1 MRAAN
6 YCMRAANYSAVILS
20 SALIACGGGSGGDA
34 PGASSAALSSSISSA
49 TSLSSLAAS
58 SSVSSITLAQRVAA
72 VNATVT
78 NNSICNS
85 IDIFYWQ
92 IGDKTGAL
100 ASGWGGIN
108 APQNQQAETVQG
120 IGPDIPM
127 GVASASKWVFGAY
140 AMQRDGYAALSTS
153 NIDFQGRSIARK
165 NFLNFTSG
173 YDQEETPL
181 CLKHT
186 VADCFTG
193 AIAEYN
199 PASAHKFSY
208 NGGHMQAYAV
218 ALGLGE
224 HRDDDGILDGIFL
237 ADEIRRITNYF
248 STLTYD
254 FPSLPG
260 GANMSPNTYAEFLRA
275 ILKRDLELGF
285 HLGADPVCAWVDPA
299 ISNKSCD
306 AIATPISGS
315 SGDNNYSAERWH
327 YSYGHWVE
335 DDPLVGDGAFSSPGA
350 FGFYPWIN
358 ADKTLYGIVARK
370 ETVVGRPALESVGC
384 GRLMRKAWLSGI
396 E

>member
-1 MRAAN
+1 MRAIN
-6 YCMRAANYSAVILS
+6 GMAVIFIA
-20 SALIACGGGSGGDA
+20 ALTACGGGSGGGT
-34 PGASSAALSSSISSA
+34 PGVSSSSLAASVSSAS
-49 TSLSSLAAS
+49 SLSSVAAS
-58 SSVSSITLAQRVAA
+58 SSVSSITLEQRVTA
-72 VNATVT
+72 VNATVA
-78 NNSICNS
+78 NNSICKS

-108 APQNQQAETVQG
+108 APQNPQAETAQG

-140 AMQRDGYAALSTS
+140 AIQRDSYAALSTGS
-153 NIDFQGRSIARK
+153 IEFQGRSIARK
-165 NFLNFTSG
+165 QFLNFTSG
-173 YDQEETPL
+173 YDQEATPL

-193 AIAEYN
+193 SIAEYN
-199 PASAHKFSY
+199 SASAHKFSY

-224 HRDDDGILDGIFL
+224 YRDDDGIQDGIFL
-237 ADEIRRITNYF
+237 ADEIRRITSRF

-260 GANMSPNTYAEFLRA
+260 GANMSPNSYAEFLRA
-275 ILKRDLELGF
+275 ILNHDLEIGQ

-299 ISNKSCD
+299 IINKSCD

-315 SGDNNYSAERWH
+315 SGDNNYSAEHWH

-335 DDPLVGDGAFSSPGA
+335 DDPMVGDGAFSSPGA

-370 ETVVGRPALESVGC
+370 EMVLGRPALESVGC
-384 GRLMRKAWLSGI
+384 GRVMRKAWVSGAEQDGLSP
-396 E
+396 